1 MDCGRSRTIESGKAS
16 KALTLP
22 FFNNDIRDAMSQPD
36 IAHTHGDRLR
46 DMHIGKKIQEI
57 LRLHP
62 KEHTVTWFARQLNCH
77 RVNVYDIFNRQTIDT
92 ELLKRISVILDH
104 DFFHDISA
112 DIQPILNH
120 KAPASQPERRGS

>member
-1 MDCGRSRTIESGKAS
+1 
-16 KALTLP
+16 
-22 FFNNDIRDAMSQPD
+22 MSQPD

-57 LRLHP
+57 LRQHP

>member
-1 MDCGRSRTIESGKAS
+1 
-16 KALTLP
+16 
-22 FFNNDIRDAMSQPD
+22 MSQPD
-36 IAHTHGDRLR
+36 VAYIPRRQFR

-57 LRLHP
+57 LRHHP

-112 DIQPILNH
+112 DIKPILDH
-120 KAPASQPERRGS
+120 KAPATQPERQGS